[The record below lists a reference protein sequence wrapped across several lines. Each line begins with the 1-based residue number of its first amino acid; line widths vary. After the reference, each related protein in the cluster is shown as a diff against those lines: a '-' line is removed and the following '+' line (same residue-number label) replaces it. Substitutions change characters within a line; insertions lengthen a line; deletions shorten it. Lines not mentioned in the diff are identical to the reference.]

1 MCLGLEAMVKELETS
16 KLKTK
21 SKARTLQILWGQKF
35 GSKKT
40 LGVIPGARSNVWG
53 LQGSIQNKRKQR
65 AMKAGYND
73 F

>member
-53 LQGSIQNKRKQR
+53 L
-65 AMKAGYND
+65 
-73 F
+73 